1 MKKLTA
7 AVLVI
12 LLVAGLV
19 EAGGIGRWLLNYPSD
34 FAVIGALV
42 WLVITGAIGVRL
54 LLSVIR
60 WGLLPATSGATNDQ
74 ADTKGG
80 AQ

>member
-1 MKKLTA
+1 MKRITA

-12 LLVAGLV
+12 LLVAALV
-19 EAGGIGRWLLNYPSD
+19 EAGGVARWLLNYPND
-34 FAVIGALV
+34 FAVIGSLV
-42 WLVITGAIGVRL
+42 WLVIAGAIGVKL

-60 WGLLPATSGATNDQ
+60 WGFVPATSGATNDSC
-74 ADTKGG
+74 DTKGG